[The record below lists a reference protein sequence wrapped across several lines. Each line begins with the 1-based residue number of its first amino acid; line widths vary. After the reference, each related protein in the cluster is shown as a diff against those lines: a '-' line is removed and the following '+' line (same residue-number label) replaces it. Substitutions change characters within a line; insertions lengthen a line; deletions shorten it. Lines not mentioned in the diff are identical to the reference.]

1 MPLPSFSRGSSP
13 IQPNRMGELKKSS
26 IGSKFKPVAPSPFS
40 TTPKD
45 ESFFG
50 GKSQVSRFQI
60 SRSLRRDPKLR
71 EQMRKDFK
79 LKTQKELNAE
89 IDKIEARIPK
99 RFGGGIDKAEA
110 KRLLF
115 EEYYNKR
122 RAVLDAPNSPTKAK
136 EAARRNKEYEFLKKK
151 FGIK

>member
-1 MPLPSFSRGSSP
+1 
-13 IQPNRMGELKKSS
+13 
-26 IGSKFKPVAPSPFS
+26 
-40 TTPKD
+40 
-45 ESFFG
+45 
-50 GKSQVSRFQI
+50 
-60 SRSLRRDPKLR
+60 
-71 EQMRKDFK
+71 MRKDFK

-99 RFGGGIDKAEA
+99 RFGSGIDKSEA

-122 RAVLDAPNSPTKAK
+122 REALNTPNSPTKSK
-136 EAARRNKEYEFLKKK
+136 DVARRNKEYEFLKKK